1 MLKGK
6 ELHTKYMRIA
16 EIMVTD
22 EYPSEEDKIF
32 AIAAV
37 CYIAMNKGL

>member
-1 MLKGK
+1 MLKND

-16 EIMVTD
+16 EIMITN

-37 CYIAMNKGL
+37 CHAVMKG